1 MSLGAIEVAV
11 QVLEPFNPYRIVRG
25 VPGDAERNADDLSNI
40 EAGSTR
46 VTKVH
51 IADKLISL
59 PGVRSI
65 IGRILAVNADADDL
79 SKGIHELT
87 KITGN

>member
-1 MSLGAIEVAV
+1 MVHEG
-11 QVLEPFNPYRIVRG
+11 
-25 VPGDAERNADDLSNI
+25 PGDAARHADDLSNI

-46 VTKVH
+46 VTKVD

-79 SKGIHELT
+79 SKGIHELS
-87 KITGN
+87 KITGNWERSLCKVWRITIL